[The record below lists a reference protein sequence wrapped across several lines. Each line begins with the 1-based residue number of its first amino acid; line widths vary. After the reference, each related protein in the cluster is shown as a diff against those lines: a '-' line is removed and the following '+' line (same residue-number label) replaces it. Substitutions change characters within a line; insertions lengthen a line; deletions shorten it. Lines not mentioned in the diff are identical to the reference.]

1 MKWKT
6 LDGGWSPYLA
16 GALAGLL
23 AVASAVATTKLM
35 GKTSYLGTS
44 TTFVRA
50 AGMLEGAVAPEHVK
64 NNAYFTKEK
73 VQVDWQFMLVAGI
86 LLGAFISAR
95 TDRSFKL
102 EAVPPLWAERFGAGV
117 MRRAAF
123 AFLGGVV
130 AMFGV
135 RLADGCPSGH
145 GLSGMMQLSTSGFA
159 ALCVFFGMGMVV
171 ARLVYGGRRHE

>member
-6 LDGGWSPYLA
+6 DDGGWSPYLA

-23 AVASAVATTKLM
+23 AIASALATTGWL

-50 AGMLEGAVAPEHVK
+50 AGFVECAVAPQHVAA
-64 NNAYFTKEK
+64 NAYFTKEK
-73 VQVDWQFMLVAGI
+73 VKVEWQFMVVVGI
-86 LLGAFISAR
+86 FLGALASSLQ
-95 TDRSFKL
+95 DRSFKL
-102 EAVPPLWAERFGAGV
+102 ESVPPSWAGRFGPGV
-117 MRRAAF
+117 GKRALW
-123 AFLGGVV
+123 AFLGGMV
-130 AMFGV
+130 ALFGV

-145 GLSGMMQLSTSGFA
+145 GLSGLMQLSASGFV
-159 ALCVFFGMGMVV
+159 ALACFFGTGVLV